1 VLAGSVPKDKL
12 TSSVIGTS
20 HVIVLTNVL
29 GASAG
34 WVCLSEQNKAYN
46 CWHQNMLGVPC
57 WNGYLLPVYNGSLVL
72 C

>member
-1 VLAGSVPKDKL
+1 MLAGSVPKDKL

-34 WVCLSEQNKAYN
+34 CVCLSEQNKAYN
-46 CWHQNMLGVPC
+46 CWHQNMLECHV
-57 WNGYLLPVYNGSLVL
+57 GYLLPVYNGLRVL